1 MPFLEL
7 RKRMLQRLRER
18 GFDDL
23 EIAHLSVFQYPGPN
37 GLRPTQ
43 LAAQLGM
50 TKQAV
55 NYLLGQMERRGY
67 VERRPDPDDVRSKR
81 IALTSRGEAATRT
94 IIDAIAEIEQDWSE
108 RLGEERFAQLRELLV
123 EVNSLSD

>member
-1 MPFLEL
+1 
-7 RKRMLQRLRER
+7 MLQRLHER

-81 IALTSRGEAATRT
+81 IALTPRGEAATTT
-94 IIDAIAEIEQDWSE
+94 IVDAIAEIEQDWRE
-108 RLGEERFAQLRELLV
+108 RLGARRLGQLRELLL